1 MYFQSYV
8 FGYCSCIFILIVSN
22 IVGFAL
28 IWERWFVWTT
38 IVFVQL
44 DWNHR
49 YHLVSPLN
57 LSQSIPIQISCQEK
71 KKLCCLEEGMKSYH
85 VQIGLL
91 PNPRKRN
98 SLHKPTMI
106 WWDRR
111 LPFDFQDIQGAG
123 LSGRVKDHV
132 LLMGFT
138 VDCGQHWLGWRRHGR
153 FTSKVV

>member
-57 LSQSIPIQISCQEK
+57 LSQSIPIQISCHEKKNFVVWKRGWNPTMFKLDCYLIQEK
-71 KKLCCLEEGMKSYH
+71 ETPFINPPWFDGIGGCPLTSRTFKALGSQEGW
-85 VQIGLL
+85 
-91 PNPRKRN
+91 R
-98 SLHKPTMI
+98 TMYC
-106 WWDRR
+106 WWDSP
-111 LPFDFQDIQGAG
+111 LIAG
-123 LSGRVKDHV
+123 STG
-132 LLMGFT
+132 
-138 VDCGQHWLGWRRHGR
+138 
-153 FTSKVV
+153 